1 MQDIPANEFKVR
13 FRNHNSDMK
22 RGKESREVA
31 VHFNSSP
38 HSLDQ
43 IHFVIIEQ
51 THKINLIEKVL
62 TKRDAYWTLQLKSFY
77 MYGLNKSYEVLI
89 YLSFHITFP
98 IHFLYFLYYMY
109 LYKAG
114 QCAL

>member
-1 MQDIPANEFKVR
+1 
-13 FRNHNSDMK
+13 MK

-51 THKINLIEKVL
+51 THNIIKIKKVL
-62 TKRDAYWTLQLKSFY
+62 TKSDAYWTAKLKSFY
-77 MYGLNKSYEVLI
+77 MHGLNKSYEVLI
-89 YLSFHITFP
+89 YLSFDITFP
-98 IHFLYFLYYMY
+98 KHFLYFWYYIF
-109 LYKAG
+109 LSPSK
-114 QCAL
+114 